1 MFCVF
6 FFGAFLIPFPSV
18 NQKGCEG
25 LASTM
30 RRLKV
35 TDFMLPKVLEA
46 ASFTG
51 MFIRV
56 ERVTTSN
63 LYSQQSNS
71 ISWSGLV
78 T

>member
-25 LASTM
+25 FASTM
-30 RRLKV
+30 RMVKV

-56 ERVTTSN
+56 ERVTISN

-78 T
+78 I